1 MLISECNYFQ
11 NNNISP
17 SLKIM
22 EAWDKG
28 YNGSGIT
35 VAIVDD
41 GLQKDHP
48 DLDANVVSI
57 SP

>member
-1 MLISECNYFQ
+1 
-11 NNNISP
+11 
-17 SLKIM
+17 M